1 MSPSGN
7 CCNFIT
13 DLVNEDFNKMQV
25 PKEGTLQPRVVFI
38 SEGFV
43 FGSVLSDK
51 AMKMIQNLA
60 KLEKRDRLKDDS
72 LAQAAL
78 RLSHAT
84 SVAIVTSGSVSTRE
98 GFSVLSIIKA
108 TMATE
113 TREVVLLVP
122 EEKCPEWLNAVRR
135 LFDLGLLKKP
145 VPITKIETHD
155 IKTKNDALTVSLP
168 VLSKM
173 EGFKLNG
180 VNPHRYTAL
189 VGCNSEG
196 M

>member
-1 MSPSGN
+1 
-7 CCNFIT
+7 
-13 DLVNEDFNKMQV
+13 MQA

-51 AMKMIQNLA
+51 AMEMIQNLA
-60 KLEKRDRLKDDS
+60 KLEKRDWLKYDN

-78 RLSHAT
+78 RLSHAK
-84 SVAIVTSGSVSTRE
+84 SVAIVTSSNVSTWE

-108 TMATE
+108 AMATE
-113 TREVVLLVP
+113 TRDLVVLVP
-122 EEKCPEWLNAVRR
+122 EEKCPEWVNAVRR

-145 VPITKIETHD
+145 VPITKIEANDT
-155 IKTKNDALTVSLP
+155 KTKNDAIKVSLP
-168 VLSKM
+168 VLSMM
-173 EGFKLNG
+173 EGFKLKG

>member
-1 MSPSGN
+1 
-7 CCNFIT
+7 
-13 DLVNEDFNKMQV
+13 
-25 PKEGTLQPRVVFI
+25 
-38 SEGFV
+38 
-43 FGSVLSDK
+43 
-51 AMKMIQNLA
+51 MIQNLA
-60 KLEKRDRLKDDS
+60 ELEKRDRLKDDS

-84 SVAIVTSGSVSTRE
+84 SVAIVTSSSVSTRE

-108 TMATE
+108 AMATE

-145 VPITKIETHD
+145 VPITKIEADD
-155 IKTKNDALTVSLP
+155 IKTKTDALEVSLP

-173 EGFKLNG
+173 DGFKLKG
-180 VNPHRYTAL
+180 ANPDRYTAL

>member
-1 MSPSGN
+1 
-7 CCNFIT
+7 
-13 DLVNEDFNKMQV
+13 
-25 PKEGTLQPRVVFI
+25 
-38 SEGFV
+38 
-43 FGSVLSDK
+43 
-51 AMKMIQNLA
+51 MKMIQNLA
-60 KLEKRDRLKDDS
+60 KLEKRDRLKDDN

-108 TMATE
+108 AMATE

-122 EEKCPEWLNAVRR
+122 EEKCPEWLNAVAVA
-135 LFDLGLLKKP
+135 LK
-145 VPITKIETHD
+145 VSIT
-155 IKTKNDALTVSLP
+155 

-173 EGFKLNG
+173 EGCKLKG
-180 VNPHRYTAL
+180 VNPHKYTAL

-196 M
+196 MYH